1 MFGTIL
7 APARAWS
14 VVAIFRKTSTWAR
27 PSARESVLSDRLQR
41 EEKQLAIVLLMQE
54 AGNLTSQFRGLQQ
67 LAHRTPVVEEFLAQL
82 CWKSVPLHDQRCA
95 EADQYVPFLHC

>member
-1 MFGTIL
+1 
-7 APARAWS
+7 
-14 VVAIFRKTSTWAR
+14 
-27 PSARESVLSDRLQR
+27 
-41 EEKQLAIVLLMQE
+41 MQE